1 MPRKPTYEELE
12 KLVKDLEKEPTERIQ
27 AEEAYHNLVKRSP
40 MGMHFYEL
48 QDHDRLVFVGANPAA
63 DRLLGVDNQ
72 VFVGK
77 TIEEAFPPLSQT
89 EVPERYRQAA
99 RHGIPWATEQ
109 INYEDQQIVGA
120 FEVRAFRISPNKMAA
135 EFTDITH
142 RKKVEKALKE
152 SEERYR
158 LMTENVADVL
168 WTMDMNLNFTYI
180 SPSIENLRGYTVDE
194 AMVQALKDTM
204 LPDSLVVVMELV
216 GQKLVLIESG
226 DDEGWSPV
234 IFEAEQ
240 YCKDGTTI
248 WSQNNARF
256 LPGPDEKPVSILGVS
271 RDITERKQAEVALRQ
286 SEEKYRT
293 MIERSNDMIW
303 TIDTSGSFTFFNKQT
318 EEVTGL
324 KLKDWIGK
332 SFVPLILEEDLP
344 MIMDIFKNVLEGKSD
359 KYEFRFRKQ
368 ENEILTII
376 VSTAPLWID
385 GKVSGVVSFG
395 RDITGKKLAEEEK
408 ANLETQLQQSQ
419 KMESI
424 GTLAGGIAHDF
435 NNILFPMFGYLEM
448 MLEDMPEDNPH
459 RGKIAKVFKGALRAR
474 DLVRQILTFSRQAE
488 HETKPLKVQHV
499 LKEVL
504 KLIRSTLPTTIG
516 IHQDI
521 SNECDSIMADP
532 TQIHQ
537 IAMNLMTNAYHAME
551 NTGGTLKV
559 SLKEVELAIE
569 DITGTAMNPGPHVCL
584 TVADTGP
591 GMDNVTVD
599 RIFDPYFT
607 TKEEGKGTGLGLAV
621 VHGIVK
627 SYGGHINV
635 KSEPGMG
642 TEFKVYL
649 PLIRPQGTVQK
660 TITDLPIQKGTE
672 RILLV
677 DDQDEIVQLSG
688 KMLERLGYNVTT
700 RTSSVEALEAF
711 RTQPDKFDLVI
722 TDMTMPNMTGDKLA
736 GELIKIRSDI
746 PIVLCT
752 GFSEGMSEE
761 RAASLGIKG
770 FLMKPVV
777 MKELSSEIRKAL
789 GKK

>member
-168 WTMDMNLNFTYI
+168 WTMDMDLNFTYI